1 MCIFLNQF
9 FIYLDLFSFDSW
21 FNFFF
26 FCFNM
31 NLFTQSITNQP
42 YYSFIILLKWL
53 NTLFQKPQLTHLKHP
68 RTPYY
73 LLLLI
78 RNRFVKY
85 LFWFIDS
92 LFWKLSKKKTANHCG
107 LLFSWF
113 GMILFGKIPYYFPL
127 CFCLRFSCFNSN
139 FLWISN
145 SLIFLLSVML
155 TEILFLSLLVYFV
168 FLLLFAIF

>member
-1 MCIFLNQF
+1 
-9 FIYLDLFSFDSW
+9 
-21 FNFFF
+21 
-26 FCFNM
+26 M

-53 NTLFQKPQLTHLKHP
+53 TTLFQKTQLTHLKHP

-78 RNRFVKY
+78 RKRFVKY

-92 LFWKLSKKKTANHCG
+92 LFWKLSKKKQQTIVVYCFSG
-107 LLFSWF
+107 LRWSF
-113 GMILFGKIPYYFPL
+113 FGKIPYYFPL

-145 SLIFLLSVML
+145 SLIFLLSV
-155 TEILFLSLLVYFV
+155 FLSNFISSLCFCNANWDFVPTPTCLLCFLTFLCSLLGLLFV
-168 FLLLFAIF
+168 FF